1 MDGGKAMAARA
12 EIGGA
17 LSGRRWAITSEAG
30 AAGLTALSVRV
41 WPAPVAVSRKSGA
54 AGPAR
59 GAHII
64 FHRDTEGR
72 S

>member
-1 MDGGKAMAARA
+1 MAARA

-41 WPAPVAVSRKSGA
+41 WPAPTDGPRKPGPTGSARRPHVVSH
-54 AGPAR
+54 P
-59 GAHII
+59 
-64 FHRDTEGR
+64 TPEPR